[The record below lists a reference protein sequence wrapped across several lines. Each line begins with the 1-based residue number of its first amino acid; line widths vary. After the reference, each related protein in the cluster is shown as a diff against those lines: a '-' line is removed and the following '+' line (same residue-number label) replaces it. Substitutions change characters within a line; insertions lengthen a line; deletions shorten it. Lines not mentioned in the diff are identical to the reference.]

1 MWARVPGTNYIT
13 MLRASILMIGPKSY
27 LVLILWTFTVND
39 LPKLGNNT
47 KLSRTDA
54 LVEAAAYAVEGLFNL
69 FVDESVENTKE
80 MEQLGM
86 DTKVYFLSSKI
97 YIMIWA

>member
-1 MWARVPGTNYIT
+1 MG
-13 MLRASILMIGPKSY
+13 
-27 LVLILWTFTVND
+27 D
-39 LPKLGNNT
+39 NT

-54 LVEAAAYAVEGLFNL
+54 LVEAAGYAIEGLFNL

-86 DTKVYFLSSKI
+86 DTKVYFLSVKK
-97 YIMIWA
+97 YIMIWAKVMTYN

>member
-1 MWARVPGTNYIT
+1 MVINY
-13 MLRASILMIGPKSY
+13 Y
-27 LVLILWTFTVND
+27 
-39 LPKLGNNT
+39 NNT

-86 DTKVYFLSSKI
+86 DTKVYFLSLE
-97 YIMIWA
+97 YIL

>member
-1 MWARVPGTNYIT
+1 MGNKT
-13 MLRASILMIGPKSY
+13 
-27 LVLILWTFTVND
+27 
-39 LPKLGNNT
+39 NNT

-54 LVEAAAYAVEGLFNL
+54 LVEAAGYAIEGLFNL

-86 DTKVYFLSSKI
+86 DSKVYFLSVEI
-97 YIMIWA
+97 FIIIWA

>member
-1 MWARVPGTNYIT
+1 MGNKT
-13 MLRASILMIGPKSY
+13 
-27 LVLILWTFTVND
+27 
-39 LPKLGNNT
+39 NNT

-54 LVEAAAYAVEGLFNL
+54 LVEAAGYAIEGLFNL

-86 DTKVYFLSSKI
+86 DTKVNFLLVEI
-97 YIMIWA
+97 YIIIRA